1 MLEATGRTGSDTT
14 PTLRRLTTS
23 TGFQS
28 EVTMK
33 KFTVIGSFTV
43 LLIASITGSFALV
56 QSADASSTVRVS
68 AHDSNMSATTI
79 SGQQSIG
86 TLVSVVGPDW
96 AAKLPSVKDAISREV
111 AAHLKNNYARGNRRD
126 AWVEALEARGSRLYM
141 RAKVRHH
148 HVTRVFRRDVT
159 AYSVTNTIETT
170 FDPLNPSGTMDQ
182 SRMCFDYPRVVGG
195 RACVS
200 ARDVVRIIT
209 AGL

>member
-1 MLEATGRTGSDTT
+1 
-14 PTLRRLTTS
+14 
-23 TGFQS
+23 
-28 EVTMK
+28 MK

-56 QSADASSTVRVS
+56 QSADASSTIRVS

-86 TLVSVVGPDW
+86 TLVSVGPDW
-96 AAKLPSVKDAISREV
+96 AAKLPRVKDAISREV
-111 AAHLKNNYARGNRRD
+111 AAFLKNNYARGNRGD
-126 AWVEALEARGSRLYM
+126 ASVEVLEARGARVYM

-148 HVTRVFRRDVT
+148 HVTRVLVRNVT